1 MYCRSDDAHFQD
13 KMACAVGDSCPEDDL
28 AIILEFIEADM
39 LDEDDEFNE
48 EINTLLSEQSAV
60 TYSCEI
66 CTKVCKS
73 KQGLSRHRNMKHTE
87 IPSLPTKTKVAEDML
102 HPLYFKQ
109 YVNDA
114 AKKLAEGG
122 CYSKK
127 TLSALKGYHLD
138 DANFSYQFVWKVIEN
153 FNGNGEKF
161 YPQFYDC
168 VSGDEI
174 IFRGLNKRCSVI
186 LGLEVANAV
195 LAHLTGS
202 FASDTLCSVDIQELD
217 GKERNIV
224 KYLSGYV
231 YHTLFRRLK
240 KLNTIMSQVP
250 FI

>member
-1 MYCRSDDAHFQD
+1 MYKS
-13 KMACAVGDSCPEDDL
+13 VV
-28 AIILEFIEADM
+28 
-39 LDEDDEFNE
+39 N
-48 EINTLLSEQSAV
+48 QSVV

-109 YVNDA
+109 NVNDA

-138 DANFSYQFVWKVIEN
+138 QFVRKVIEN

-186 LGLEVANAV
+186 LGLEVANVV

-202 FASDTLCSVDIQELD
+202 CASDTLCSVDIQELD
-217 GKERNIV
+217 GNERNIV
-224 KYLSGYV
+224 KYLNGYV
-231 YHTLFRRLK
+231 FHTLY
-240 KLNTIMSQVP
+240 
-250 FI
+250 

>member
-1 MYCRSDDAHFQD
+1 
-13 KMACAVGDSCPEDDL
+13 
-28 AIILEFIEADM
+28 
-39 LDEDDEFNE
+39 
-48 EINTLLSEQSAV
+48 
-60 TYSCEI
+60 
-66 CTKVCKS
+66 
-73 KQGLSRHRNMKHTE
+73 
-87 IPSLPTKTKVAEDML
+87 ML

-109 YVNDA
+109 YVNNA

-138 DANFSYQFVWKVIEN
+138 DANFSYKFVRKVIEN

-174 IFRGLNKRCSVI
+174 VFRGLNKSCSVI
-186 LGLEVANAV
+186 LGLEVANVV

-202 FASDTLCSVDIQELD
+202 CASDTLCSVVIQELD
-217 GKERNIV
+217 GKKEIM
-224 KYLSGYV
+224 LSIRVAMFSILYIDV
-231 YHTLFRRLK
+231 SE